1 MGEARLS
8 FKAAGPVVRKR
19 FTRNPG
25 AASVAIA
32 PQAVNSA
39 PITPARMSQRRTPM
53 SKDNSSCIHAIS
65 IRTTP
70 ERLWEA
76 LTTPDLTREYWFSY
90 QLESDWSV
98 GSTWKLSSP
107 EGRVHAA
114 GKIVEIDGPRRIVL
128 TWRDEIRAEL
138 MAEGYS
144 NCTIDLEPTED

>member
-1 MGEARLS
+1 
-8 FKAAGPVVRKR
+8 
-19 FTRNPG
+19 
-25 AASVAIA
+25 
-32 PQAVNSA
+32 
-39 PITPARMSQRRTPM
+39 M

-138 MAEGYS
+138 TAEGYS
-144 NCTIDLEPTED
+144 NCTIDLEPTEDTVMLKITHSIHYSDSKLIALVATSWPKVASNLKSFLETGEVASK